1 MKIVTSL
8 EVQPLKSAAHTSAQ
22 VAPDGPVGGK
32 GPLPE
37 GFFDNVDADYRA
49 RGLEPP
55 KYDIQ

>member
-8 EVQPLKSAAHTSAQ
+8 EVQSLNSAAYTSAQ
-22 VAPDGPVGGK
+22 VAPDGPVAGK

-37 GFFDNVDADYRA
+37 GFFDNVDADFRA

>member
-8 EVQPLKSAAHTSAQ
+8 EVQSLKSAAHTSAQ
-22 VAPDGPVGGK
+22 VAPDSSVAGK